1 RAELL
6 VKGVVMIPR
15 RFGFVLLLVASLAAC
30 SGSGWF
36 GEDDKREVS
45 EGLGSTIIGFYPK
58 VPVIIYPQI
67 LSSLESIIK
76 PPPENCMEKAC
87 GEPLLT
93 IDDQYQVHQ
102 YRVVGS
108 ELPSFAFSPNGRQM
122 ILTDFYGVH
131 WVNDGAVQSFASA
144 PGTGGTRGLTIDNDG
159 NFLVM
164 LHLGG
169 IEIEGERGFGS
180 RFVYR
185 QGDGFGSYER
195 IIDGMY
201 STCGN
206 NVYLSSYG
214 DEFKDYAVQDPR
226 YNNIIEYKYDWSTH
240 QMNKIDRGDKFFSNH
255 FWLYQCDE
263 HDYSKFSYIGTDG
276 ESRNLVGYWDEAS
289 GYYGEHEFQ
298 SVDVR
303 SANGTQVVSFYDD
316 KIFYIDDSD
325 IVRSIDKVSGATEDA
340 WPVKDRFPELLI
352 DMDNK
357 PTYSIQDDSMFIFG
371 RLATHTKQWV
381 VGEFDLRTGATKVK
395 KRVPVLDTAYPEIEL
410 MDARIVNVD
419 GVRAWLNGLPDMPD

>member
-1 RAELL
+1 
-6 VKGVVMIPR
+6 
-15 RFGFVLLLVASLAAC
+15 
-30 SGSGWF
+30 
-36 GEDDKREVS
+36 
-45 EGLGSTIIGFYPK
+45 
-58 VPVIIYPQI
+58 
-67 LSSLESIIK
+67 
-76 PPPENCMEKAC
+76 
-87 GEPLLT
+87 
-93 IDDQYQVHQ
+93 
-102 YRVVGS
+102 RVVGS

-131 WVNDGAVQSFASA
+131 WVNDGMVQSFASA

-164 LHLGG
+164 LHLGVSDIG
-169 IEIEGERGFGS
+169 GERGFAS

-185 QGDGFGSYER
+185 QGDGFGSYEQ
-195 IIDGMY
+195 IIDGSFY
-201 STCGN
+201 PCGKN
-206 NVYLSSYG
+206 IYLHSYG
-214 DEFKDYAVQDPR
+214 DEFKNIKPLDPKFGQ
-226 YNNIIEYKYDWSTH
+226 IVEYKYDWSTH
-240 QMNKIDRGDKFFSNH
+240 HMNRIDRGENVFSNNIEKH
-255 FWLYQCDE
+255 QCDKNNSTIYYVGS
-263 HDYSKFSYIGTDG
+263 DINGSD
-276 ESRNLVGYWDEAS
+276 LLGYWDEGS
-289 GYYGEHEFQ
+289 GFHDQLNYHP
-298 SVDVR
+298 VDVR